1 MKYTQSPPWRDTA
14 KSGINWA
21 TTIFKKNDKM
31 KSSNQQTKYI
41 WVISDGSGSTAE
53 RVLQA
58 SLVQFGDKDVV
69 VERIPD
75 VRTREQIT
83 EIVKKA
89 EMEKGLVAY
98 TLVTQELR
106 NEIATRAN
114 EYNVPT
120 VDLLGPLLTSL
131 TTFLASSP
139 ESKPGLLGELDHHY
153 FKRIDAVGFTV
164 KHDDGRGLHDLPKA
178 DIVIV
183 GVSRT
188 SKTPLSMYLA
198 YNMGLLVAN
207 IPIILG
213 LDAPIQVFKIDQKK
227 IVGLTIN
234 PDLLI
239 HLRQTRLAQL
249 AHADINYADARHVIE
264 ELKYSHEIFRKN
276 PKWSVIDITG
286 KAIEEV
292 ANEVC
297 SLLIGKHA

>member
-1 MKYTQSPPWRDTA
+1 
-14 KSGINWA
+14 
-21 TTIFKKNDKM
+21 M
-31 KSSNQQTKYI
+31 KSSVIKAKYI

-58 SLVQFGDKDVV
+58 SLVQFGHENVT

-75 VRTREQIT
+75 IRTKKQIKDIIT
-83 EIVKKA
+83 RASKQ
-89 EMEKGLVAY
+89 KGLVAY
-98 TLVTQELR
+98 TLVSTKLR
-106 NEIATRAN
+106 NEIVTRSN

-131 TTFLASSP
+131 STFLASSP
-139 ESKPGLLGELDHHY
+139 EAKPGLLDELDHRY
-153 FKRIDAVGFTV
+153 FKRIDAVGFAV
-164 KHDDGRGLHDLPKA
+164 KHDDGQRLEDLPRA
-178 DIVIV
+178 DVVIT

-198 YNMGLLVAN
+198 YNMGLLAAN
-207 IPIILG
+207 VPIILG
-213 LDAPIQVFKIDQKK
+213 LDPPVQLFRINQKK
-227 IVGLTIN
+227 IVGLTIK

-239 HLRQTRLAQL
+239 SLRQTRLAQL
-249 AHADINYADARHVIE
+249 AHANINYGDAKHVRD
-264 ELKYSHEIFRKN
+264 ELKCSHEIFRKN

-297 SLLIGKHA
+297 RLTVERF

>member
-1 MKYTQSPPWRDTA
+1 
-14 KSGINWA
+14 
-21 TTIFKKNDKM
+21 M
-31 KSSNQQTKYI
+31 KSSNPQAKYI

-58 SLVQFGDKDVV
+58 SLVQFEQKNVI

-75 VRTREQIT
+75 IRTEKQI
-83 EIVKKA
+83 EDIIEKA
-89 EMEKGLVAY
+89 SKQKGLVAY
-98 TLVTQELR
+98 TLVSINLR
-106 NEIATRAN
+106 NEIATRSN

-131 TTFLASSP
+131 SSFLASP
-139 ESKPGLLGELDHHY
+139 PGTKPGLLDELDHHY
-153 FKRIDAVGFTV
+153 FKRIDAVGFAV
-164 KHDDGRGLHDLPKA
+164 KHDDGQRLQDLPKA
-178 DIVIV
+178 DVVIT

-198 YNMGLLVAN
+198 YNKSLLVAN
-207 IPIILG
+207 VPLILG
-213 LDAPIQVFKIDQKK
+213 IAAPSGLFKIDQKK

-234 PDLLI
+234 PDILI
-239 HLRQTRLAQL
+239 RLRQTRLAQL
-249 AHADINYADARHVIE
+249 VHTGMNYGDPKYIKE

-276 PKWSVIDITG
+276 PRWSVIDITG

-297 SLLIGKHA
+297 SVTVDRLG

>member
-1 MKYTQSPPWRDTA
+1 
-14 KSGINWA
+14 
-21 TTIFKKNDKM
+21 M

-83 EIVKKA
+83 EIVNKA
-89 EMEKGLVAY
+89 AMEKGLVAY

-153 FKRIDAVGFTV
+153 FQRIDAVGFTV
-164 KHDDGRGLHDLPKA
+164 KHDDGHGMHDLRKA
-178 DIVIV
+178 DVVIV

-198 YNMGLLVAN
+198 YNKGLLVAN
-207 IPIILG
+207 IPIIFGIDPPSEL
-213 LDAPIQVFKIDQKK
+213 FKVDQRR
-227 IVGLTIN
+227 ILGLTIN

-239 HLRQTRLAQL
+239 SLRKTRLAQL
-249 AHADINYADARHVIE
+249 VHSDMNYGDAKHVIE

-276 PKWSVIDITG
+276 PKWPVIDITG

-297 SLLIGKHA
+297 SLLIGKPA

>member
-1 MKYTQSPPWRDTA
+1 
-14 KSGINWA
+14 
-21 TTIFKKNDKM
+21 M
-31 KSSNQQTKYI
+31 KSSDRKTRYI

-58 SLVQFGDKDVV
+58 SLVQFGHENVK

-75 VRTREQIT
+75 VRTSEQIKR
-83 EIVKKA
+83 IVNTAAKR
-89 EMEKGLVAY
+89 KGLVAY
-98 TLVTQELR
+98 TLVSPQLR
-106 NEIATRAN
+106 KEIATRAN
-114 EYNVPT
+114 ELSVPT

-131 TTFLASSP
+131 TTFLAAPP

-164 KHDDGRGLHDLPKA
+164 KHDDGHGLHDLRKA
-178 DIVIV
+178 DVVIV

-198 YNMGLLVAN
+198 YNKGLLVAN

-213 LDAPIQVFKIDQKK
+213 LDPPVQLFKIDQKK
-227 IVGLTIN
+227 VVGLTIN

-239 HLRQTRLAQL
+239 SLRQTRLAQL
-249 AHADINYADARHVIE
+249 AHADINYGEAQHVIE
-264 ELKYSHEIFRKN
+264 ELTYSHQIFREN
-276 PKWSVIDITG
+276 PKWSVINITG
-286 KAIEEV
+286 KAIEEM

-297 SLLIGKHA
+297 SLLISESS

>member
-1 MKYTQSPPWRDTA
+1 
-14 KSGINWA
+14 
-21 TTIFKKNDKM
+21 M
-31 KSSNQQTKYI
+31 KSSNAQAKYI

-58 SLVQFGDKDVV
+58 SLVQFGHENVT

-75 VRTREQIT
+75 VRTKRQI
-83 EIVKKA
+83 EDIIKRASKH
-89 EMEKGLVAY
+89 KGLVAY
-98 TLVTQELR
+98 TLVSTKLR
-106 NEIATRAN
+106 NEIATRSN

-131 TTFLASSP
+131 SSFLASSP
-139 ESKPGLLGELDHHY
+139 EAKPGLLDKLDHHY
-153 FKRIDAVGFTV
+153 FKRIDAVGFAV
-164 KHDDGRGLHDLPKA
+164 KHDDGQRLEDLPKA
-178 DIVIV
+178 DMVIT

-198 YNMGLLVAN
+198 YNKGLLVAN
-207 IPIILG
+207 VPIVLG
-213 LDAPIQVFKIDQKK
+213 LDPPVQFFKINQKK

-239 HLRQTRLAQL
+239 SLRQTRLAQL
-249 AHADINYADARHVIE
+249 AHVDINYGEAQHVKD

-276 PKWSVIDITG
+276 PKWSVVDITG

-297 SLLIGKHA
+297 SLTVERLE

>member
-1 MKYTQSPPWRDTA
+1 MWLNER
-14 KSGINWA
+14 N
-21 TTIFKKNDKM
+21 M
-31 KSSNQQTKYI
+31 KSSNLLTKYI

-58 SLVQFGDKDVV
+58 SLVQFGHKDVV

-83 EIVKKA
+83 DVVNKSADK
-89 EMEKGLVAY
+89 KGLVAY
-98 TLVTQELR
+98 TLVTPELR
-106 NEIATRAN
+106 YEIVTRAN
-114 EYNVPT
+114 ELNVPT

-153 FKRIDAVGFTV
+153 FKRIDAIGFTV
-164 KHDDGRGLHDLPKA
+164 KHDDGHGLHDLPKA
-178 DIVIV
+178 DVVIT

-198 YNMGLLVAN
+198 YNKGLLVAN

-213 LDAPIQVFKIDQKK
+213 LDPPSQLFKVDQKK

-239 HLRQTRLAQL
+239 RLRQTRLAQL
-249 AHADINYADARHVIE
+249 AHADLNYGDAKYVIQ
-264 ELKYSHEIFRKN
+264 ELRYSHEIFRQN
-276 PKWSVIDITG
+276 PKWAVIDITG

-297 SLLIGKHA
+297 SLTLAPLR